1 MLKLLVDLILLP
13 LRLMWWAVKNVCW
26 IVLIGLGLFL

>member
-1 MLKLLVDLILLP
+1 MLKLLVDLMLLP
-13 LRLMWWAVKNVCW
+13 LRLMWWAVKTVCW